1 MSYRIGVKPGK
12 AASVLG
18 MIVGGIFLVLGVTIV
33 IPTFGAFGLLWTAG
47 AGAIS
52 VFYAYNFFSHR
63 GVSIYQMDIDSPG
76 NAEDLDASLRKLAKL
91 KKDGLIT
98 DKEYEQK
105 RAEIMRPKW

>member
-33 IPTFGAFGLLWTAG
+33 IPTFGPFGLLWTAV

-52 VFYAYNFFSHR
+52 VPVRQVN
-63 GVSIYQMDIDSPG
+63 
-76 NAEDLDASLRKLAKL
+76 ELAV
-91 KKDGLIT
+91 
-98 DKEYEQK
+98 ENE
-105 RAEIMRPKW
+105 